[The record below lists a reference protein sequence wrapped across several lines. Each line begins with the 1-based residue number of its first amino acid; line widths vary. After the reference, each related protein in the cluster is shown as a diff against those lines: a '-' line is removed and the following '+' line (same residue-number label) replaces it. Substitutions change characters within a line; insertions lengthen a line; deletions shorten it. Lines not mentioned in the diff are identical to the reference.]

1 MFQKLLHFRD
11 MYVSFINPML
21 LENKTFKDP
30 TTQKQHN
37 TKKAS
42 KITKI
47 KNKTNKKHSNTVSG
61 H

>member
-30 TTQKQHN
+30 TTQK
-37 TKKAS
+37 
-42 KITKI
+42 
-47 KNKTNKKHSNTVSG
+47 
-61 H
+61 